1 MKDSISIP
9 RVQLLHP
16 KIKDE
21 VFTLLNQAE
30 TIIDANLAIRVV
42 QGLRT
47 IEEQN
52 DLYAQGRTKPGSI
65 VTNAKGGS
73 SLHNYGLAIDIC
85 WLYKQPDGS
94 YKYDDVKSWK
104 TGPNFLKVIK
114 VFKEAG
120 FTWGGDFQKLNDTPH
135 FEHNFGLS
143 WKQLYAKYQNK
154 EFIPNTQYVNI

>member
-1 MKDSISIP
+1 MKDKISEERISH
-9 RVQLLHP
+9 LHP
-16 KIKDE
+16 KLGEELKQLIEK
-21 VFTLLNQAE
+21 AE
-30 TIIDANLAIRVV
+30 SIVDDNLAIRVV

-94 YKYDDVKSWK
+94 YKYDDKKSWK
-104 TGPNFLKVIK
+104 TGPNFFKVIK
-114 VFKEAG
+114 IFKEAG
-120 FTWGGDFQKLNDTPH
+120 FTWGGDFKSIVDEPH
-135 FEHNFGLS
+135 FEKTFGLS
-143 WKQLYAKYQNK
+143 WKQLYAKYDK
-154 EFIPNTQYVNI
+154 KDFIPNTQYVNI